1 MQVICLDAP
10 PKTTFLHKVR
20 IVVKKNACR
29 CVVNNRVVKFP
40 IMNSIDPTS
49 VSMLL
54 TCFADRI

>member
-1 MQVICLDAP
+1 MQAICLDAP

-20 IVVKKNACR
+20 IVGGKNACH
-29 CVVNNRVVKFP
+29 CVVNNTVVKFP

-54 TCFADRI
+54 TCFAERI